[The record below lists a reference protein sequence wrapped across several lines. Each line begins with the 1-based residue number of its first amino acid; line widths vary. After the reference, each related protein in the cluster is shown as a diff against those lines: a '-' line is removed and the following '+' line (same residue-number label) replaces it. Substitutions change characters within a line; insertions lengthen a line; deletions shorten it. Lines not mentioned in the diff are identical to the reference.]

1 MNNKYAWLRRLPVLL
16 GMGLSLL
23 ILLAVW
29 LLQDKFHKPPQTKR
43 LMQQIT
49 MIQPPAPLPPEQQPA
64 QTEEVKE
71 EVLDVPEPAP
81 EPEPSPEPES
91 DQAPPAEELGL
102 DADGTAG
109 SDGFGLAAHK
119 GGRSILGGGGGGN
132 AILWYGGQI
141 QRQVENGLQGLLA
154 DTAAS
159 RAGYSVILE
168 VWVGA
173 DGGISRSELS
183 GGSGKTDVDL
193 AIRAVLPR
201 LRASIGR
208 PPPENMPQPIRIRLN
223 SRV

>member
-1 MNNKYAWLRRLPVLL
+1 MTNKYAWLRRLPVLL
-16 GMGLSLL
+16 GIGLGLFTAL
-23 ILLAVW
+23 GVWWLA
-29 LLQDKFHKPPQTKR
+29 DKFQKPPQTKKVA
-43 LMQQIT
+43 QQIT
-49 MIQPPAPLPPEQQPA
+49 MIQPAPPAPLPPEQKPP
-64 QTEEVKE
+64 EEIKAERVE
-71 EVLDVPEPAP
+71 ETEPAP
-81 EPEPSPEPES
+81 EPEPSPEP
-91 DQAPPAEELGL
+91 DQAPPAEEPGL

-119 GGRSILGGGGGGN
+119 GGRSILGGGGGN

-141 QRQVENGLQGLLA
+141 QRQVENGLQSLLA

-168 VWVGA
+168 VWVDA

-183 GGSGKTDVDL
+183 GSSGKADL
-193 AIRAVLPR
+193 DQAIRAALPR
-201 LRASIGR
+201 LRASVSR